1 MTLDKKLLHILQKIK
16 DKESFH
22 EQLPNVGKIV
32 FNKLVPYFFLYRIS
46 NAGKDK
52 TLSDLAKSQLSY
64 IIVQYDDVMIEQ
76 WIIAIAKALKEEFG
90 SCLIIEVW
98 SENEPHAED
107 IRLQIC
113 QKAALPLAEYFE
125 RNMEMEA
132 QDLFTEIIKQKEVP
146 HAPDYAPLYT
156 LKKLQ
161 ESNIYLFGLAIQDNY
176 HNEEGKILPILQRHV
191 RESLAKT
198 LSRLFFE
205 YVRRYTS
212 VNPASFKLNI
222 NKEITANV
230 FEIDQALSQE
240 NLKFDFLLL
249 VTPVNAQEAW
259 EKFKKS
265 RFTQAP
271 NFQYRPMP
279 VDPDLVKRKLYNLP
293 IEDIYDPTIA
303 YLFRDKRRE
312 LEEMMS
318 MLDDRNTEDF
328 LHGSLQVFGNVSDQ
342 LLNIAQAILTVIEV
356 NDTQQA
362 KSKQI
367 LTAREFAHIAKEEIN
382 YLQQQA
388 PEVTTSVRVRSDI
401 AGIMVNRGILNISTT
416 YQVPKERVQAL
427 IQHEVGTHVATYFN
441 GKMQPLHLFSLGVP
455 GYEQLQEGLA
465 VLSEYLVGGLTNDRL
480 RILAARVVAVR
491 HMLMGYKFIDTFHL
505 LVEKYHFAHEES
517 FTICMRIYRGG
528 GLTKD
533 AVYLQGLIELIEYI
547 RSGEDI
553 ALLTIGKIRKD
564 YLPIIQDLIQRGY
577 MKPPIIKPRY
587 LSEEFQPRLES
598 IRSEGSIFKLIK

>member
-1 MTLDKKLLHILQKIK
+1 MTLDRKLQHIIQCIK
-16 DKESFH
+16 NKESFH
-22 EQLPNVGKIV
+22 EQIPNVGKIV
-32 FNKLVPYFFLYRIS
+32 FNKLVPYFFLYRLTKS
-46 NAGKDK
+46 GKDK

-64 IIVQYDDVMIEQ
+64 IIVEYDDPKIEQ
-76 WIIAIAKALKEEFG
+76 WIIEISKKLKEEFG

-98 SENEPHAED
+98 TESISQAAD

-132 QDLFTEIIKQKEVP
+132 NDLITEIVKQKEVP
-146 HAPDYAPLYT
+146 HSPQYSPLYT

-161 ESNIYLFGLAIQDNY
+161 DTNIYLFGLAIQDSY
-176 HNEEGKILPILQRHV
+176 HNEDGKVLPIQQRHV

-212 VNPASFKLNI
+212 VNPASFKINI

-230 FEIDQALSQE
+230 FAIDHTLSQE

-249 VTPVNAQEAW
+249 VTPTNAQDAW

-265 RFTQAP
+265 RFTQTP

-279 VDPDLVKRKLYNLP
+279 IDPDVVKRKLYNLP
-293 IEDIYDPTIA
+293 IEDIYDPTVA

-328 LHGSLQVFGNVSDQ
+328 LHGSLQVFGNVSDK

-356 NDTQQA
+356 NGTQHI
-362 KSKQI
+362 KSQNI
-367 LTAREFAHIAKEEIN
+367 LSAREFAQLAKQEIN
-382 YLQQQA
+382 YLQHQA
-388 PEVTTSVRVRSDI
+388 PNVNTSVRVRSDI
-401 AGIMVNRGILNISTT
+401 AGIMVNRGVLNISTS
-416 YQVPKERVQAL
+416 YQVPSDRAQAL
-427 IQHEVGTHVATYFN
+427 IQHEVGTHIATYFN
-441 GKMQPLHLFSLGVP
+441 GKMQPLQLFSLGVP

-465 VLSEYLVGGLTNDRL
+465 VLSEYLVGGLTNERL

-491 HMLMGYKFIDTFHL
+491 YMLMGYKFIDTFQM
-505 LVEKYHFAHEES
+505 LVEKYHFDTHEAY
-517 FTICMRIYRGG
+517 TITMRIYRGG

-533 AVYLQGLIELIEYI
+533 AVYLQGLIEVIEYI

-553 ALLTIGKIRKD
+553 GLLTIGKIRKD

-577 MKPPIIKPRY
+577 MKAPLIKPRY

-598 IRSEGSIFKLIK
+598 IRQDGSIFKLIK